1 MVYGRKEVCNE
12 AVNGETQPCHLQ
24 TSNAVAP
31 PIERCRDGIA
41 NKQNYEFENSSTTI
55 ERNYAPAWRDIFL
68 LALDRQYDE
77 AQRLRRR
84 DDIALRSSDDRSWWG
99 PMSIVEFDLLDDT
112 SYVAH
117 GYRALSP

>member
-12 AVNGETQPCHLQ
+12 AVSGENQPCHLQ
-24 TSNAVAP
+24 TPNAVAP

-55 ERNYAPAWRDIFL
+55 EWNYTPAWRDIFL

-77 AQRLRRR
+77 TEGLRRR
-84 DDIALRSSDDRSWWG
+84 DDIALRASDDRNWWWA
-99 PMSIVEFDLLDDT
+99 MSIVEFDLLDDP
-112 SYVAH
+112 SYAAD